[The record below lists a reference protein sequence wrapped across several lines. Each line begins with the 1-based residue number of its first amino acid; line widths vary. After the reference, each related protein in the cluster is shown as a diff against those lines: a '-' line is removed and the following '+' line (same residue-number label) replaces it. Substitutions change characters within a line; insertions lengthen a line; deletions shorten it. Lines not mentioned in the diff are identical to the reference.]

1 MVHSKNYVAGW
12 LDTSIHDFLGAF
24 PSSFANMKYALVS
37 CIDSNRNV
45 HSLLPK
51 SPELKYLATRA
62 CSLGKGLLVPTQL
75 LLEVDASHQL
85 FFGFNEVLV
94 LSD

>member
-1 MVHSKNYVAGW
+1 MVHSKNDVAGW

-51 SPELKYLATRA
+51 SPELKYLATGRVARQRA
-62 CSLGKGLLVPTQL
+62 TCAYT
-75 LLEVDASHQL
+75 ASPGSRCEPST
-85 FFGFNEVLV
+85 FFWFRRGSV